1 MDSRVERVRE
11 ALEWLKANG
20 VFRSNRAIAEKMGYN
35 PSMLSQVIT
44 GKSAVSQRFVQTLCA
59 VAPGLRQD
67 WVWNG
72 KGEMLMPQI
81 TPEPLSGEVPTDYER
96 LTFIM
101 EQMAQL
107 VKSFSIVVG
116 PLDNK
121 VKSLEKTVR
130 EQDKKIKQL
139 EKELQQIKKA
149 APSK

>member
-1 MDSRVERVRE
+1 M
-11 ALEWLKANG
+11 KANG

-59 VAPGLRQD
+59 IAPGLRQD

-72 KGEMLMPQI
+72 KGDMLMPQI

-121 VKSLEKTVR
+121 VKSLEKAVKSFEKTVK

-139 EKELQQIKKA
+139 ENELQQMKKA

>member
-1 MDSRVERVRE
+1 MNKRVERIRE
-11 ALEWLKANG
+11 ALEWLKTNG
-20 VFRSNRAIAEKMGYN
+20 VFRSNREIAEKMGYN

-44 GKSAVSQRFVQTLCA
+44 GKSAVSQRFVKTLCA

-67 WVWNG
+67 GVWNG
-72 KGEMLMPQI
+72 NGDMFMTQI
-81 TPEPLSGEVPTDYER
+81 VPEPVSGEVPTDFER

-121 VKSLEKTVR
+121 LKALEKTVK

-139 EKELQQIKKA
+139 EKELQQMKKA
-149 APSK
+149 APSN

>member
-1 MDSRVERVRE
+1 MNSRVERVRE

>member
-121 VKSLEKTVR
+121 VKSLEKTVK

-149 APSK
+149 ATSK

>member
-139 EKELQQIKKA
+139 EKELQQMKKA

>member
-1 MDSRVERVRE
+1 MNSRVERVRE
-11 ALEWLKANG
+11 ALEWLKVNG

-72 KGEMLMPQI
+72 NGDMFMAQI
-81 TPEPLSGEVPTDYER
+81 APEPLSGEVPTDFER

-121 VKSLEKTVR
+121 VKSLEKTVK

-149 APSK
+149 ATSK

>member
-1 MDSRVERVRE
+1 MDSRVERIRE
-11 ALEWLKANG
+11 ALEWLKDNG
-20 VFRSNRAIAEKMGYN
+20 VFRSNREIAEKMGYN

-44 GKSAVSQRFVQTLCA
+44 GKSAVSQRFVKTLCA

-72 KGEMLMPQI
+72 KGDMFMAQI
-81 TPEPLSGEVPTDYER
+81 APEPASGEVPTDFER

-121 VKSLEKTVR
+121 VKALEKTVK
-130 EQDKKIKQL
+130 EQDKRIRQL
-139 EKELQQIKKA
+139 EKEIDQIKKA
-149 APSK
+149 APSR

>member
-1 MDSRVERVRE
+1 MNSRVERVRE

-149 APSK
+149 ATSK

>member
-1 MDSRVERVRE
+1 MDKRVERIRE
-11 ALEWLKANG
+11 ALEWLKTNG
-20 VFRSNRAIAEKMGYN
+20 VFRSNREIAEKMGYN

-44 GKSAVSQRFVQTLCA
+44 GKSAVSQRFVKTLCA
-59 VAPGLRQD
+59 VTPGLRQE

-72 KGEMLMPQI
+72 NGDMFMTQI
-81 TPEPLSGEVPTDYER
+81 VPEPVSGEVPTDFER

-121 VKSLEKTVR
+121 LKALEKTVK

-139 EKELQQIKKA
+139 EKELQQMKKA

>member
-1 MDSRVERVRE
+1 M
-11 ALEWLKANG
+11 KANG

-139 EKELQQIKKA
+139 EKELQQMKKA

>member
-149 APSK
+149 ATSK

>member
-44 GKSAVSQRFVQTLCA
+44 GKSAGSQRFVQTLCA

-149 APSK
+149 ATSK

>member
-1 MDSRVERVRE
+1 MDKRVERIRE
-11 ALEWLKANG
+11 ALEWLKTNG
-20 VFRSNRAIAEKMGYN
+20 VFRSNREIAEKMGYN

-44 GKSAVSQRFVQTLCA
+44 GKSAVSQRFVKTLCA

-72 KGEMLMPQI
+72 NGDMFMPQI
-81 TPEPLSGEVPTDYER
+81 VPEPVSGEVPTDFER

-121 VKSLEKTVR
+121 LKALEKTVK

-139 EKELQQIKKA
+139 ENELQQMKKA